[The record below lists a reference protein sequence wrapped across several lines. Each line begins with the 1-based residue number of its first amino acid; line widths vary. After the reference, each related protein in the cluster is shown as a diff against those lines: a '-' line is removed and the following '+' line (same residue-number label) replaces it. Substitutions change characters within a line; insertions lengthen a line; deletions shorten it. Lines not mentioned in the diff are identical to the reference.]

1 LKRRTFLLAVA
12 ATAVGAAAGAQ
23 LTLRRRSQAGPRY
36 LARDPESGVWGITRD
51 PEREEGVWVRHPS
64 GVLAIGPVGAP
75 RGAVM
80 VADDEEVVGFRP
92 VEEVPE

>member
-1 LKRRTFLLAVA
+1 LRRRTFLLALA

-23 LTLRRRSQAGPRY
+23 LTLRSRSQAGPRY

-64 GVLAIGPVGAP
+64 GVLGIGPPGSP
-75 RGAVM
+75 REAVM
-80 VADDEEVVGFRP
+80 EADYDGVVGFRQ
-92 VEEVPE
+92 VVGG